1 MEFKK
6 YQHLE
11 RFGNDE
17 VEGIELGKLYI
28 FPKLDGTNAQVW
40 LDDEGNIKAGSRN
53 RELTLEK
60 DNAGFYKFVL
70 ENENIKKYLEKHP
83 THRLYGEFLVPHSLK
98 TYREDAWRRF
108 YIFDV
113 CLDKEDGSVEYIP
126 YDIYK
131 PLVEEFGLDYI
142 PPIVTMTNGSYEYF
156 IRTLDNNTFMIQDGK
171 GVGEGIVIKNY
182 DYYNKYKRQIWA
194 KIVTNEF
201 KEIHKREM
209 GVNNI
214 KTEKVIEQEIVD
226 NYCTEAFIEKEY
238 SKILNETGEWDNRK
252 IPMLLGRVFSEL
264 VKEETW
270 NIIKKYKNPTIN
282 YKTLNA
288 LVINKIKVVKS
299 DIF

>member
-70 ENENIKKYLEKHP
+70 ENENIKKYLDKHP

>member
-1 MEFKK
+1 M
-6 YQHLE
+6 
-11 RFGNDE
+11 
-17 VEGIELGKLYI
+17 
-28 FPKLDGTNAQVW
+28 
-40 LDDEGNIKAGSRN
+40 
-53 RELTLEK
+53 TLEK

-226 NYCTEAFIEKEY
+226 NYCTAAFIEKEY

-288 LVINKIKVVKS
+288 LVINKIKTVKS